1 MTHPEPKLSSMYQ
14 QVILD
19 HYRKPRNKGELEDAT
34 VEVHMLNPSCGDEV
48 LLQLKIEDDLVA
60 DAKFVGQGCSIS
72 MASLSMMTVLLK
84 GASTAQAAHLIDRFK
99 EMMHG
104 DDAAA
109 KDKVLGNLRALAG
122 VSQFPVRI
130 KCATPGLQCPR
141 GGALPGTPRRRAARR
156 SPRAHPPAH
165 M

>member
-1 MTHPEPKLSSMYQ
+1 MTHPEPKLASMYQ
-14 QVILD
+14 QVILE

-48 LLQLKIEDDLVA
+48 LLQLKIEDDRVA

-72 MASLSMMTVLLK
+72 MAALSMMTGLLK
-84 GASTAQAAHLIDRFK
+84 GVTTAEAAHLVDRFK
-99 EMMHG
+99 KMMHG
-104 DDAAA
+104 DADAS

-130 KCATPGLQCPR
+130 KCALLGFNALEEALTRNPDTD
-141 GGALPGTPRRRAARR
+141 GA
-156 SPRAHPPAH
+156 
-165 M
+165 

>member
-1 MTHPEPKLSSMYQ
+1 MTHPEPQLASIYQ

-19 HYRKPRNKGELEDAT
+19 HYRKPRNKGELPDAS

-48 LLQLKIEDDLVA
+48 LLQLKIAGGHVE

-72 MASLSMMTVLLK
+72 MASLSMMTGLLK
-84 GASTAQAAHLIDRFK
+84 GTSVDRAHALVERMK

-104 DDAAA
+104 DPQAAQ
-109 KDKVLGNLRALAG
+109 DRTLGNLRALAG

-130 KCATPGLQCPR
+130 KCALLGFN
-141 GGALPGTPRRRAARR
+141 ALEEALAKSSVSDESVDSRNE
-156 SPRAHPPAH
+156 
-165 M
+165 

>member
-1 MTHPEPKLSSMYQ
+1 MTHPEPKLASMYQ

-48 LLQLKIEDDLVA
+48 LLQLKIEDDRVA

-72 MASLSMMTVLLK
+72 MAALSMMTGLLK
-84 GASTAQAAHLIDRFK
+84 GTTTTEAAHLVDRFK
-99 EMMHG
+99 DMMHG
-104 DDAAA
+104 DADAS

-130 KCATPGLQCPR
+130 KCALLGFNALEEALTRNPETD
-141 GGALPGTPRRRAARR
+141 GA
-156 SPRAHPPAH
+156 
-165 M
+165 